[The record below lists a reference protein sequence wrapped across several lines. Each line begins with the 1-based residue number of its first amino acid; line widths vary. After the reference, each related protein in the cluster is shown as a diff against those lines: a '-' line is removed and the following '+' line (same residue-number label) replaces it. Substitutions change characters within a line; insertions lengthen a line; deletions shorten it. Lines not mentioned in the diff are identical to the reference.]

1 MTSDSASDSGTPDAA
16 ALPYLRVVKGDPSA
30 EELAALVVAVQ
41 SLAAVPQPPR
51 YRYQRGR
58 WNDVESLLPPTLHAR
73 PGAWRASGRLR
84 GIRTGANR

>member
-1 MTSDSASDSGTPDAA
+1 MTRESTDVGTPDTAPA
-16 ALPYLRVVKGDPSA
+16 PYLRVVKGDPTP

-41 SLAAVPQPPR
+41 SLGAPPAPDG

-84 GIRTGANR
+84 GIRTGADR